1 MKLKKIVRIKTALL
15 LLITS
20 FSWASQ
26 VPDENS
32 IFYNPTTGEIE
43 IATQS
48 NSDYESD
55 NEDQAVPETKQKK
68 KSIKLSSQSTQRLVP
83 QS

>member
-20 FSWASQ
+20 FSWAAE
-26 VPDENS
+26 VPDEDHNRYDS
-32 IFYNPTTGEIE
+32 QSAEIE

-48 NSDYESD
+48 TSDYESD
-55 NEDQAVPETKQKK
+55 NEDQAVPKTKQKK
-68 KSIKLSSQSTQRLVP
+68 KSIELSSQSTQRLVP